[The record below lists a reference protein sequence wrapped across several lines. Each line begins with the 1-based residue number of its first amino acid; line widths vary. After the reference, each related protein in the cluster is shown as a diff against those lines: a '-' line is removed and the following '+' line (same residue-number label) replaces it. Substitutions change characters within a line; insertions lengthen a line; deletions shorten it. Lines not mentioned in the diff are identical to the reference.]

1 MFGMQDRVRWS
12 ALRGNLRSKQ
22 RIAVSGLEPK
32 GGRRTSTVVL
42 SFLEYH
48 VSTRALANGTRSKA
62 PYGGA
67 EGEIRTHTGYNS
79 QRFLRPPRLPFR
91 HFGRHLRTPIIPT
104 TGATVNV
111 RLATLR
117 FWAVLLSIHRRG
129 RGGRGEEE
137 SSGCCVWGESWKERI
152 LDSSLRFATFG
163 MTGLGAVAGY
173 FCYHDEFT
181 A

>member
-1 MFGMQDRVRWS
+1 MS
-12 ALRGNLRSKQ
+12 AICRP
-22 RIAVSGLEPK
+22 SGLLVTIPAMK
-32 GGRRTSTVVL
+32 GV
-42 SFLEYH
+42 F
-48 VSTRALANGTRSKA
+48 
-62 PYGGA
+62 GA

-91 HFGRHLRTPIIPT
+91 HFGRGSHIPIIPT
-104 TGATVNV
+104 TRATVNV

-152 LDSSLRFATFG
+152 LDSTLRFATFG
-163 MTGLGAVAGY
+163 MTGLGAAAFGMTSLGAVAFGMNLGAAPFGVTGLGAVAGY

>member
-1 MFGMQDRVRWS
+1 MRVGVDVVSMQDRDALVG
-12 ALRGNLRSKQ
+12 LRGNLRSKQ

-91 HFGRHLRTPIIPT
+91 HFGRCPHIPIIPT
-104 TGATVNV
+104 RHVTVNRV
-111 RLATLR
+111 RTGTTMGVPILCDAADAR
-117 FWAVLLSIHRRG
+117 
-129 RGGRGEEE
+129 
-137 SSGCCVWGESWKERI
+137 SSGL
-152 LDSSLRFATFG
+152 LDSPHRSTGQALRRNSR
-163 MTGLGAVAGY
+163 GAGSN
-173 FCYHDEFT
+173 CDG
-181 A
+181 